1 MKEFYVY
8 LLTVPVF
15 FAIDMVWL
23 GLVANK
29 FYQKQIGSMLKETPN
44 WTAAIIF
51 YLIYIV
57 GIVVFAVLPNV
68 DKGPLR
74 AAIMGGL
81 FGFIAYATYDLTNL
95 ATMKNWP
102 LTITIVDLI
111 WGSALTAT
119 VALAS
124 YFIAK
129 WVM

>member
-15 FAIDMVWL
+15 FAVDMVWL

-29 FYQKQIGSMLKETPN
+29 LYQKQIGSMLKETPN
-44 WTAAIIF
+44 WPAAIIF

-57 GIVVFAVLPNV
+57 GIVIFAVLPSL
-68 DKGPLR
+68 DKSPLR
-74 AAIMGGL
+74 AALMGGL

-102 LTITIVDLI
+102 LTITIVDLV

-129 WVM
+129 WIM